1 MAPSGCRD
9 LALDSSILR
18 VFVSSTSED
27 LKVHR
32 AVARQVIG
40 NMRWYAVMMEDFG
53 ASSTATVGACQDEL
67 AKCQLMLLIVAF
79 RQGWVPSIEQ
89 GGNGNDSITA
99 LELAFARQHRIP
111 VLAMLASDDTWPIKL
126 CDDEPGLRLVKG
138 FRSNLNLP
146 AEFFGYE
153 DPSGAEERR
162 LPAFR
167 ELARKVLLSHQES
180 LLAQKTAA
188 LSSTQGLDYFSSAR
202 DSVLEG
208 SCVPFVGAG
217 VFGNGPLGIRALASA
232 LGAKAEEDGVCLATV
247 AEYGE
252 RFLGS
257 RERFLNQL
265 HKVVAEQSRQA
276 AFPLALQML
285 IESEHRPPLVVAT
298 THDQLLEDSLAKA
311 GTRFAVVTHV
321 ISSADGEHDG
331 KILVVRRDTPS
342 VFSPADKVELD
353 AEEFV
358 IYRPLGSPLLHD
370 SLDPGLEIDTVVIT
384 ETDHLT
390 FLGRLENQHMQ
401 VPTRFSRL
409 LQRRPLLFLGYG
421 LDVWHYRLVMHVFQ
435 AVGGRGQGT
444 HALAVRRP
452 ASPMETLAWQRLG
465 ADIVQLDSNEFARRV
480 MAPSVP
486 A

>member
-1 MAPSGCRD
+1 
-9 LALDSSILR
+9 
-18 VFVSSTSED
+18 
-27 LKVHR
+27 
-32 AVARQVIG
+32 
-40 NMRWYAVMMEDFG
+40 MRWHAVMMEDFG
-53 ASSTATVGACQDEL
+53 ASATATVGACQDEL

-79 RQGWVPSIEQ
+79 RQGWVPTLEQ
-89 GGNGNDSITA
+89 DGNGKDSITA
-99 LELAFARQHRIP
+99 LELAFARRRRIP
-111 VLAMLASDDTWPIKL
+111 VLAMLASDDTWPLKL
-126 CDDEPGLRLVKG
+126 CDVDAERQSWVKE

-153 DPSGAEERR
+153 DPSGAEEKR

-167 ELARKVLLSHQES
+167 EQTRKVLLSHQER
-180 LLAQKTAA
+180 LLTEKAA
-188 LSSTQGLDYFSSAR
+188 AAAIPAQGLDYFSSAR

-208 SCVPFVGAG
+208 SSIPFVGPG
-217 VFGNGPLGIRALASA
+217 VFEDGPLGIRALSGA
-232 LGAKAEEDGVCLATV
+232 LAGGNEENEQNGVCLATV
-247 AEYGE
+247 AEYRE

-265 HKVVAEQSRQA
+265 HKVVAEQSGEA
-276 AFPLALQML
+276 VFPPALQML
-285 IESEHRPPLVVAT
+285 LALEHRPSLVVAT
-298 THDQLLEDSLAKA
+298 THDQLIEDALAKA
-311 GTRFAVVTHV
+311 STRPFAVVTHI

-331 KILVVRRDTPS
+331 KILVLRRGAPP

-353 AEEFV
+353 PEEFV
-358 IYRPLGSPLLHD
+358 IYRPLGSPLVHD
-370 SLDPGLEIDTVVIT
+370 SLDPSLEIDTVVIT

-444 HALAVRRP
+444 HAMAVRQP

-465 ADIVQLDSNEFARRV
+465 ADVVQLDSNEFARRV
-480 MAPSVP
+480 MAQPEP